1 MPISAMLSGYLTDTL
16 PVNEEPSMF
25 GLFIG
30 GLIGYMFGR
39 FPGFLIGAAAGVFLT
54 RYIRHRLL
62 RKISHVQTR
71 FLESVFAVM
80 GALCKA
86 DGVVTQDEIQVAERL
101 FEQFRLSGEN
111 RDRAKAAFNRGKA
124 DDFDLDAELQHFL
137 RISGRQPALLQTF
150 LQVQVSAVA
159 ADGVVH
165 PAEHEMLVRIA
176 RGLGLPESQ
185 VYQLEAML
193 RGSQSGRAGQAGQPS
208 SASQLED
215 AYKVLGV
222 SPSDSD
228 ADIKK
233 VYRKLMSENHPDKL
247 AGRGLPESMREMA
260 EERTGEITHAYDVIK
275 DARSANK

>member
-1 MPISAMLSGYLTDTL
+1 
-16 PVNEEPSMF
+16 MF

-39 FPGFLIGAAAGVFLT
+39 FPGLLIGAAAGAFLAQ
-54 RYIRHRLL
+54 YIRRRLFQ
-62 RKISHVQTR
+62 KISHVQTR

-86 DGVVTQDEIQVAERL
+86 DGVVTRDEIEVAEKL
-101 FEQFRLSGEN
+101 FTQFRLSGEN
-111 RDRAKAAFNRGKA
+111 RERAKAAFNRGKA
-124 DDFDLDAELQHFL
+124 DDFNLDAELEHFL
-137 RISGRQPALLQTF
+137 KISGRQASLLQMF

-176 RGLGLPESQ
+176 RGLGLPEAQ
-185 VYQLEAML
+185 VDQLEAML
-193 RGSQSGRAGQAGQPS
+193 RGAKGGAAGQPS

-215 AYKVLGV
+215 AYKALGV
-222 SPSDSD
+222 SSSDSD
-228 ADIKK
+228 AHIKK

-247 AGRGLPESMREMA
+247 AGRGMPDSMREMA
-260 EERTGEITHAYDVIK
+260 EQRTREISHAYDVIK
-275 DARSANK
+275 GARQNA